1 MIIVFKKLLF
11 NATINIIFFLILL
24 VGIQN
29 STKKT
34 KVNFLTYESIKL
46 PVSFIIGTSFVSGT
60 FLGGLLTLNFFKKD
74 GISERY

>member
-46 PVSFIIGTSFVSGT
+46 PVSFIIGVSFI
-60 FLGGLLTLNFFKKD
+60 GGSLTGSIFNINFYKEKNN
-74 GISERY
+74 IL